1 MRQQQLQQWS
11 RRVAIDS
18 ERERGRARERDR
30 EVEEKKKKR
39 AKGVTSREPLHSRP
53 PMVSSAYRRDVETD
67 PTGIGFAYGGI
78 YPGRLH
84 AKGQLVQKHEVHF
97 SVAKCG
103 DYLLYVSLH
112 GHAAKHGGAGN
123 AHVPG
128 SPFSLHVSPGTAHP
142 LTTQIAT
149 SDLPLR
155 GTLEAVKGERERET
169 AAAHGATERCVCG
182 ISIAARDKMGNLCT
196 SGGANMTCGFLEAPS
211 TTAVAVD
218 DASGRTQQSNL
229 ATCSD
234 TGDGTYLVAW
244 TVYAAGTFLVFV
256 KIDGLH
262 VLGSPTRMVVEPPA
276 RSAAPAPAPDPKAS
290 QSKNA
295 RRESN
300 MMARR
305 DSVGDALK
313 WVALAGGAD
322 LVAAAPAASA
332 GSPARPDVDSR
343 GVSSAGPASRSDGF
357 DMRAARYSVESI
369 QSSGAISRNGAL
381 SGE

>member
-1 MRQQQLQQWS
+1 
-11 RRVAIDS
+11 
-18 ERERGRARERDR
+18 
-30 EVEEKKKKR
+30 
-39 AKGVTSREPLHSRP
+39 
-53 PMVSSAYRRDVETD
+53 
-67 PTGIGFAYGGI
+67 
-78 YPGRLH
+78 
-84 AKGQLVQKHEVHF
+84 
-97 SVAKCG
+97 
-103 DYLLYVSLH
+103 
-112 GHAAKHGGAGN
+112 
-123 AHVPG
+123 
-128 SPFSLHVSPGTAHP
+128 
-142 LTTQIAT
+142 
-149 SDLPLR
+149 
-155 GTLEAVKGERERET
+155 
-169 AAAHGATERCVCG
+169 
-182 ISIAARDKMGNLCT
+182 
-196 SGGANMTCGFLEAPS
+196 MTCGFLEAPS

-234 TGDGTYLVAW
+234 TGDGTYLVSW

-343 GVSSAGPASRSDGF
+343 GVSSAGPASRPDGF

-369 QSSGAISRNGAL
+369 QSTGAISRNGAL